1 MLSKNRQNRPSTSYI
16 FLQLAP
22 RKSKKG
28 IFRNQWRSGGTRSSP
43 TWPYLWSHP
52 VIFSYIFNELK
63 KSQKC
68 LRLDLPAQVCSSGK
82 PGRCNISARRWRWQ
96 AHEAHCSLWPTN
108 LRSSYA
114 RDDASSLSGRG
125 FDMLGFWLWG
135 GVLTD
140 SNHASW
146 SSETAHFGHFWEN
159 LPSIEWIRMTW
170 RHEDMKRI
178 SDLALF
184 ALNAAQTA
192 VHASAAP
199 ATLLRHQ
206 PAHGCSWLLSRLLH
220 VIGSFWFSDIYIYTY
235 IDWSILGLNLPYVK

>member
-1 MLSKNRQNRPSTSYI
+1 MLTFGPTCSRLLKWKTMWSKMQHQREKVAMAGPS
-16 FLQLAP
+16 
-22 RKSKKG
+22 
-28 IFRNQWRSGGTRSSP
+28 SSP
-43 TWPYLWSHP
+43 
-52 VIFSYIFNELK
+52 
-63 KSQKC
+63 
-68 LRLDLPAQVCSSGK
+68 
-82 PGRCNISARRWRWQ
+82 
-96 AHEAHCSLWPTN
+96 HCSLWPTN

-206 PAHGCSWLLSRLLH
+206 PAHGCSPGFCMSQVACHWFLLIQRYWYVLIYLRCFVTFCGVRVNACPNVSRFT
-220 VIGSFWFSDIYIYTY
+220 IPW
-235 IDWSILGLNLPYVK
+235 NLQRAPDRRTTSNKPH

>member
-1 MLSKNRQNRPSTSYI
+1 MLTFGPTCSRLLKWKTMWSKMQHQREKVAMAGPS
-16 FLQLAP
+16 
-22 RKSKKG
+22 
-28 IFRNQWRSGGTRSSP
+28 SSP
-43 TWPYLWSHP
+43 
-52 VIFSYIFNELK
+52 
-63 KSQKC
+63 
-68 LRLDLPAQVCSSGK
+68 
-82 PGRCNISARRWRWQ
+82 
-96 AHEAHCSLWPTN
+96 HCSLWPTN

-140 SNHASW
+140 TNHASW

-170 RHEDMKRI
+170 GHEDMKKI

-220 VIGSFWFSDIYIYTY
+220 VIGSFWFRDIDIYIYTY

>member
-1 MLSKNRQNRPSTSYI
+1 MLTFGPTCSRPLKWKTMWSKMQHQREKAAMAGPS
-16 FLQLAP
+16 
-22 RKSKKG
+22 
-28 IFRNQWRSGGTRSSP
+28 SSP
-43 TWPYLWSHP
+43 PC
-52 VIFSYIFNELK
+52 
-63 KSQKC
+63 SQM
-68 LRLDLPAQVCSSGK
+68 
-82 PGRCNISARRWRWQ
+82 
-96 AHEAHCSLWPTN
+96 PTD
-108 LRSSYA
+108 LRSSYT

-220 VIGSFWFSDIYIYTY
+220 VIGSFWFSDIDIYIYWLIY
-235 IDWSILGLNLPYVK
+235 LRAQLAICKVD

>member
-1 MLSKNRQNRPSTSYI
+1 MFTFGPTCSSLLKWKTMRSKMQHQREKVAMAGPS
-16 FLQLAP
+16 
-22 RKSKKG
+22 
-28 IFRNQWRSGGTRSSP
+28 SSP
-43 TWPYLWSHP
+43 
-52 VIFSYIFNELK
+52 
-63 KSQKC
+63 
-68 LRLDLPAQVCSSGK
+68 
-82 PGRCNISARRWRWQ
+82 
-96 AHEAHCSLWPTN
+96 HCSLWPTN

-135 GVLTD
+135 SVLTD

-170 RHEDMKRI
+170 RHEDMKKI

-206 PAHGCSWLLSRLLH
+206 PAHCCSWLLSRLLH
-220 VIGSFWFSDIYIYTY
+220 VTRCMLFFLRFSDIDIY
-235 IDWSILGLNLPYVK
+235 WSILGLNLPYVK

>member
-1 MLSKNRQNRPSTSYI
+1 MLTFGPTCSRLLKWKTMWSKMQHQREKVAMAGPS
-16 FLQLAP
+16 
-22 RKSKKG
+22 
-28 IFRNQWRSGGTRSSP
+28 SSP
-43 TWPYLWSHP
+43 
-52 VIFSYIFNELK
+52 
-63 KSQKC
+63 
-68 LRLDLPAQVCSSGK
+68 
-82 PGRCNISARRWRWQ
+82 
-96 AHEAHCSLWPTN
+96 HCSLRPTN

-220 VIGSFWFSDIYIYTY
+220 VTRCMLFFLRFSDIDIYTY
-235 IDWSILGLNLPYVK
+235 WSILGLNLPYVK